1 MVTFAVARGGPAE
14 PTAGSS
20 FHPAFDKAT
29 PFPDK
34 GLTIDG
40 RVAPAVTILARYAG
54 WGYRKPRFYGIIDTA
69 EHISSQSRRFPHLA
83 AEPPLSR
90 IGRAVGVVINS
101 RLRVAR

>member
-54 WGYRKPRFYGIIDTA
+54 WGYRKPRFYGIIDRRLA
-69 EHISSQSRRFPHLA
+69 E
-83 AEPPLSR
+83 
-90 IGRAVGVVINS
+90 
-101 RLRVAR
+101 LRKSDLEIA